1 MTLTALL
8 AHATQRLLFAD
19 IPAADARTEAR
30 LLVQHAF
37 GLTREQ
43 LILRPDTTLDS
54 KVLEPLLLRR
64 ARREPLAYIL
74 GERGFYGLSFHVT
87 PAVLIPRPETE
98 LLVETVLEFLPPPAS
113 HHSAT
118 RVPSGCGS
126 AKGGIGEIPPPFA
139 ARNERSAVPSGC
151 PGGEPQRAGGG
162 KNVGGGK
169 ARERQI
175 LDIGTGSGCIAVT
188 LAKLL
193 PEAQVWATDIS
204 ETALDVAREN
214 AARHGVI
221 VEFCLGDLL
230 APLPPA
236 LRFEVIV
243 SNPPYIAP
251 ADAETLEPEVGVFEP
266 HLALFDPISGSD
278 GLTLYRRL
286 ASEAPAR
293 LTEGGWLMVEVGQ
306 GQAEAVAQLFADA
319 GLTKIEV
326 REDLAGIP
334 RVVLGQKNGLDR
346 VSGPLIKIS
355 VSDGNKVR

>member
-1 MTLTALL
+1 MVTLQDLRIAT
-8 AHATQRLLFAD
+8 TQRLTSAG
-19 IPAADARTEAR
+19 IPDDEARTEAR

-43 LILRPDTTLDS
+43 LILRSNSPIDGGQGAI
-54 KVLEPLLLRR
+54 LEPLLSRR
-64 ARREPLAYIL
+64 VNREPLAYIL

-98 LLVETVLEFLPPPAS
+98 LLVEAALGPLREA
-113 HHSAT
+113 
-118 RVPSGCGS
+118 
-126 AKGGIGEIPPPFA
+126 GEG
-139 ARNERSAVPSGC
+139 RRLS
-151 PGGEPQRAGGG
+151 GGERH
-162 KNVGGGK
+162 
-169 ARERQI
+169 I
-175 LDIGTGSGCIAVT
+175 LDIGTGSGCIAIT

-193 PEAQVWATDIS
+193 PGTLVWATDIS
-204 ETALDVAREN
+204 EEALDVAKEN
-214 AARHGVI
+214 ASRHGAT

-230 APLPPA
+230 APLPPD
-236 LRFEVIV
+236 LCFSVIV

-293 LTEGGWLMVEVGQ
+293 LTNGGWLMVEVGQ
-306 GQAEAVAQLFADA
+306 GQAQAVAQLFADA
-319 GLTKIEV
+319 GLTAIEV

-334 RVVLGQKNGLDR
+334 RVVLAQKSGLDR
-346 VSGPLIKIS
+346 T
-355 VSDGNKVR
+355 